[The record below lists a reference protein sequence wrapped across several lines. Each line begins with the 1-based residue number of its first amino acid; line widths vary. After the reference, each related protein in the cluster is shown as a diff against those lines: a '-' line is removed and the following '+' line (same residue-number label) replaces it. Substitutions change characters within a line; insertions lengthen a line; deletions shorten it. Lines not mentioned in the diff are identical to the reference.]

1 MRKIVDLYVS
11 SFKELK
17 NVRSLTLIAMFL
29 AISVVLGTLTIMIG
43 DFLKINF
50 TFLPNDFAYYL
61 FGPGV
66 GAIFGAMADIIT
78 FLIKPFGS
86 FFPGFTISG
95 ILSGLLY
102 GSILYKRPMKL
113 WRLIVANLLHMVFIN
128 ILLNTYWLQLLTGVP
143 YMTNLPIRAIKALIM
158 FPVETLLVFGVIKGV
173 EASGILKSFREQ
185 RAIHGGIR
193 SSRED
198 SLKK

>member
-1 MRKIVDLYVS
+1 MRKIVDLYAS
-11 SFKELK
+11 SLKEFK
-17 NVRSLTLIAMFL
+17 NVRSLTLMAMFL

-50 TFLPNDFAYYL
+50 TFLPNNFAYYL
-61 FGPGV
+61 FGPVV
-66 GAIFGAMADIIT
+66 GAIFGTAADIIT
-78 FLIKPFGS
+78 FLFKPFGAY
-86 FFPGFTISG
+86 FPGFTISG

-102 GSILYKRPMKL
+102 GTMLYKRPMKL
-113 WRLIVANLLHMVFIN
+113 WRLIVANLFHMVIIN

-143 YMTNLPIRAIKALIM
+143 YMTNLPVRAIKALIM

-185 RAIHGGIR
+185 RTIGGGIQ
-193 SSRED
+193 SSGND
-198 SLKK
+198 HLKK